1 MKKITLLICA
11 LATTVASFATPQGT
25 PKKLFMRSDVP
36 SVTYLEAQFDKTA
49 AKKQTA
55 ADLDTVYIP
64 YRALGT
70 YQVGVPSDGMRY
82 GFYQQG
88 LISPFTDT
96 ILFLNN
102 DTLPSTWYVGG
113 QQVAQNVYYKMP
125 VEFGDNELP
134 TMKTNDVEGYYFP
147 EYQVSALATADWKTV
162 SPNFYNAVNVGSA
175 TYVTFTKC
183 AMYTEDPR
191 QDEYGSDWK
200 LVGAGDLGS
209 YSYGS
214 KLTNPFESTDGN
226 TVYFDTIF
234 VPFPQE
240 GAMYIDHITLG
251 VYNSGQSSADFF
263 PGEDDH
269 IRLSIYQFDEEGNI
283 DWQNPIARSTA
294 NLDNFT
300 EYASSYTYIGL
311 LQFNFMSQDPVTG
324 AETAAPI
331 TVNGSFIVA
340 LDEFN
345 KGTTNIGFI
354 SDFYSQLP
362 GQTYYFGR
370 DSETGEEYFT
380 TLWKSPSNIMLNI
393 VGLMPAFVA
402 PQEVTFEANETEKTL
417 EIPSNVWD
425 EDIIID
431 ADDWI
436 SAEIVTDYDEEVYEG
451 QTYYTHKFKNFVTI
465 KVEPTSNAR
474 EGAISIDALGLPV
487 VITVKQEAGAGVENT
502 VAFKND
508 NKTYNV
514 LGQEVGNDYK
524 GVVIRNGEK
533 FVR

>member
-1 MKKITLLICA
+1 MKKSILFVCA
-11 LATTVASFATPQGT
+11 LATTVASFATRQGT

-70 YQVGVPSDGMRY
+70 YQVGVPSDGLRY
-82 GFYQQG
+82 GFHQQG

-125 VEFGDNELP
+125 VGFGEYDLP
-134 TMKTNDVEGYYFP
+134 VMKTNDVEGYYYP
-147 EYQVSALATADWKTV
+147 EYQVSALATADWKTRN
-162 SPNFYNAVNVGSA
+162 PIFYNAVNVGSA
-175 TYVTFTKC
+175 MYVTFTKC

-191 QDEYGSDWK
+191 QDEDGSDWK
-200 LVGAGDLGS
+200 LVSAGGLGS

-214 KLTNPFESTDGN
+214 KLTNPFESTGGN

-234 VPFPQE
+234 VPFPQK
-240 GAMYIDHITLG
+240 GTMYIDHMTLG
-251 VYNSGQSSADFF
+251 VYNSGSSSADFF

-283 DWQNPIARSTA
+283 DWQKPIARSTA

-300 EYASSYTYIGL
+300 EYAPGYSFIGL
-311 LQFNFMSQDPVTG
+311 LQFDFLSKDPVTG

-331 TVNGSFIVA
+331 SVNGSFIVA

-370 DSETGEEYFT
+370 DSETGKEYYT
-380 TLWKSPSNIMLNI
+380 TLWTSPSNIMLNI
-393 VGLMPAFVA
+393 VGLMPEFVA
-402 PQEVTFEANETEKTL
+402 PEEITFKAGETEKTL

-425 EDIIID
+425 EEIAID

-436 SAEIVTDYDEEVYEG
+436 SVEIVSDYDEEEVEG
-451 QTYYTHKFKNFVTI
+451 ETYYTHKFKNFVTI
-465 KVEPTSNAR
+465 KVEPTTEAR
-474 EGAISIDALGLPV
+474 EGEISINALGLPV
-487 VITVKQEAGAGVENT
+487 SIVVKQDAGSGVEI
-502 VAFKND
+502 VRIMND
-508 NKTYNV
+508 NKFYNV
-514 LGQEVGNDYK
+514 LGQEVGDDYK